1 MWVCKYVCKFVCI
14 VKYIWECLI
23 LVIHTYIYIMQLH
36 VHPFIILSQLCI
48 NIFSPIFIHYSLYSY
63 MLPCLP
69 SCRLPY
75 CPLLQHRLL
84 LYHFDWTIHQIS
96 IFCLKGKL
104 PQTTMWIGWVESN
117 FRNPIVKFWANLD
130 NQFKRTK
137 YAKFCMS
144 PSLDGTMP
152 ESVISQEN
160 NSPLT
165 LHVEFQNFC
174 FSWISIVQLIKFNHK
189 CMHNRLSPNIPKHK
203 SRGKM
208 HFHEKW
214 KNFEICVQ
222 FH

>member
-1 MWVCKYVCKFVCI
+1 MCI
-14 VKYIWECLI
+14 LSSFYPSSASTFSLQYSFTI
-23 LVIHTYIYIMQLH
+23 LFIHLCCPACPHAACPHAPPPTPPVTLPFWLNNSPNIYIL
-36 VHPFIILSQLCI
+36 FK
-48 NIFSPIFIHYSLYSY
+48 
-63 MLPCLP
+63 
-69 SCRLPY
+69 
-75 CPLLQHRLL
+75 
-84 LYHFDWTIHQIS
+84 
-96 IFCLKGKL
+96 KGKL

-137 YAKFCMS
+137 YAMFCMS

-165 LHVEFQNFC
+165 LHIEFHNFC

-189 CMHNRLSPNIPKHK
+189 CMHNHLSPNIPKHK

-214 KNFEICVQ
+214 KICEICVQ